1 MFIEVLKIK
10 VLKKCLKVICIYK
23 YIKEFIYFVF
33 IWYIVY
39 IISFVFKYFCNVN
52 NFIWANVSF
61 IIYLYNIKENRVYGY
76 MYYLKK
82 KVISCIYC
90 IFLNFLK
97 LFIFKNLN

>member
-61 IIYLYNIKENRVYGY
+61 IIYLYNIKKNRVYGY

-82 KVISCIYC
+82 KG
-90 IFLNFLK
+90 NK
-97 LFIFKNLN
+97 LYILYIFKFFKIIYF

>member
-52 NFIWANVSF
+52 NFIWVNVSF
-61 IIYLYNIKENRVYGY
+61 IIYLYNIKKNRVYGY

-82 KVISCIYC
+82 KG
-90 IFLNFLK
+90 NK
-97 LFIFKNLN
+97 LYILYIFKFFKIIYF